1 MFFLENR
8 QTLDA
13 VGVAQEIFHSIKTK
27 NMLNMVLK
35 MDLVKYYDW
44 VYWGVYW
51 GFLKPILLQ
60 IGLDLAS
67 TKWIMDCV
75 QSVNYVVLIND
86 SPTKFFRVS
95 KGVSH
100 GCPLSPLLY

>member
-1 MFFLENR
+1 MQKNSSQYYISKEKFVFLENI
-8 QTLDA
+8 QILDA
-13 VGVAQEIFHSIKTK
+13 VGVAQVIFHSIKTK

-44 VYWGVYW
+44 VYWG
-51 GFLKPILLQ
+51 FLKSILIQ

-75 QSVNYVVLIND
+75 
-86 SPTKFFRVS
+86 
-95 KGVSH
+95 
-100 GCPLSPLLY
+100 